1 MYVYVKLI
9 VITPAEPVSQ
19 ITAGMEPGADSVL
32 GRGQLGRGR
41 TFADG
46 NIQSTEKEDTMKKTG
61 RRLLALLLA
70 GALLLGIPVGTPVFA
85 APADTVVIYH
95 TNDMHA
101 SMISDDFNLAHV
113 KSIRESTPNSLL
125 LDAGDA
131 IQGQPFSM
139 LTEGKGPFEL
149 MNAAAVSYT
158 HLTASPGYPVRWWRR
173 WGACC
178 PPVSLSLRWP
188 GSILNTGT

>member
-1 MYVYVKLI
+1 
-9 VITPAEPVSQ
+9 
-19 ITAGMEPGADSVL
+19 
-32 GRGQLGRGR
+32 
-41 TFADG
+41 
-46 NIQSTEKEDTMKKTG
+46 MKKTG

-131 IQGQPFSM
+131 TQGQPFSM

-149 MNAAAVSYT
+149 MNAAGYDAMVLGNHEFDYGMPRF
-158 HLTASPGYPVRWWRR
+158 LELPGK
-173 WGACC
+173 
-178 PPVSLSLRWP
+178 
-188 GSILNTGT
+188 LNCGYYS